1 MPQETALGGVG
12 ILPPA
17 LDELLRGMAVV
28 NRRSLIVRGF
38 SEDCAKADDVTG
50 TTQHPFADWIT
61 GVYRRHVLLLRMCI
75 ACETVEVRDRTRS
88 MEAVVGATLRDT
100 PDTLLGWYTGA
111 RPRQRVYH

>member
-1 MPQETALGGVG
+1 MPQATALGGVG

-17 LDELLRGMAVV
+17 LDELLRDIAVV

-61 GVYRRHVLLLRMCI
+61 GIYKARVLLLRMCI

-88 MEAVVGATLRDT
+88 MEPVVGSQIRHT
-100 PDTLLGWYTGA
+100 PDALLGWYTGA
-111 RPRQRVYH
+111 RPRQRIYH